1 MRQGLHANRQGDKIF
16 AMTIRA
22 QLFITC
28 LADQFFPETLKNMAR
43 LLARLGIE
51 CSFPKDQT
59 CCGQPFFN
67 SGFVSQAQPLARRW
81 LEVFGDNDDTYLV
94 APSGSCVD
102 FVRHHLPDLFPL
114 GSQEHTRALTIA
126 DHTYE
131 FSQFLVNV
139 LRVTDIGARFPAV
152 VTYHPS
158 CHLLRGLG
166 AREQAKQLLRNVREL
181 QYVSLADEETC
192 CGFGGAFSVIFP
204 EVSCAMMDAKIKNIE
219 ASGAQVVVAC
229 DAGCLMNIRGGL
241 ARTGSSVRAM
251 HLIDL
256 LAGEPKV
263 QNGSGERKV

>member
-1 MRQGLHANRQGDKIF
+1 MAYDAMR
-16 AMTIRA
+16 IRA

-28 LADQFFPETLKNMAR
+28 LADQFFPETLKHMADI
-43 LLARLGIE
+43 LSRLGVE
-51 CSFPKDQT
+51 CSFSRDQT

-67 SGFVSQAQPLARRW
+67 TGFVSQAQPLARHW
-81 LEVFGDNDDTYLV
+81 LDVFGGDDDAYIV

-102 FVRHHLPDLFPL
+102 FVRHHLPDLFSL
-114 GSQEHTRALTIA
+114 GSPEHACAVAIA
-126 DHTYE
+126 DRTYE

-139 LRVTDIGARFPAV
+139 LHVVDIGARFPAV

-166 AREQAKQLLRNVREL
+166 AREQAKLLLRSVREL
-181 QYVSLADEETC
+181 EYVPLMDEETC

-241 ARTGSSVRAM
+241 ARAGSRVHAM

-256 LAGEPKV
+256 LGAEPNIARMNANV
-263 QNGSGERKV
+263 